1 MKSNVLFTKKYDIY
15 EVDLT
20 SKNLGVLPCVI
31 IQNDIGNK
39 HSPTTII
46 MPLVKEKPEKNGLYF
61 KINVKNIGEIYVFA
75 SFVQVIDKKALI
87 KGDAPISRIEDKE
100 TRERLG
106 KYYLANAGMKKEKV
120 NGKYQ
125 IVDMTQE
132 ELDSIYEESRK
143 C

>member
-1 MKSNVLFTKKYDIY
+1 MKQKVPFTKKYDIY

-20 SKNLGVLPCVI
+20 RKGLGILPCII

-46 MPLVKEKPEKNGLYF
+46 MPLVTEKLEKNGLYF
-61 KINVKNIGEIYVFA
+61 KVKLKNLGELYVFT
-75 SFVQVIDKKALI
+75 SFIQAIDKSCILNV
-87 KGDAPISRIEDKE
+87 DNPLSCIEDEE
-100 TRERLG
+100 TREKLG
-106 KYYLANAGMKKEKV
+106 RYYLANAGMKKVKV

-132 ELDSIYEESRK
+132 ELDLIYEESRQ